1 MSQDILLLNVTDDG
15 KKKAAVGKREPFTG
29 RKAFYFAVTK
39 TNNH

>member
-1 MSQDILLLNVTDDG
+1 LKVTDDG

-39 TNNH
+39 KETINLKFYQL